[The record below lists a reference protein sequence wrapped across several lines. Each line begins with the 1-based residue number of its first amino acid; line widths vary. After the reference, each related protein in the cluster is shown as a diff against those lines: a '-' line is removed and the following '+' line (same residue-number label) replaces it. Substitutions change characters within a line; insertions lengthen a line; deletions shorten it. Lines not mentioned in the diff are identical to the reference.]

1 MFAVVLLLMG
11 PIMLILGITESG
23 KEDTTFW
30 IVAGAIL
37 TIIGICV
44 LVSIFGSKG
53 KSSSSTKPSPTANMT
68 PQQRLAYLQ
77 QQNAIMDAKLDAKFN
92 KPASVVKRGVAGTII
107 GGVPGAIIGAASA
120 IDKNNRNRK

>member
-1 MFAVVLLLMG
+1 MFGVLLIIMG

-37 TIIGICV
+37 TIIGIGM
-44 LVSIFGSKG
+44 LVSILGSSNK
-53 KSSSSTKPSPTANMT
+53 KESKPSPIASMT
-68 PQQRLAYLQ
+68 PEQRLAYLK
-77 QQNAIMDAKLDAKFN
+77 QQNVALDAQLNAKLN

-120 IDKNNRNRK
+120 IDKNNRNKK

>member
-1 MFAVVLLLMG
+1 MFGVLLIIMG

-37 TIIGICV
+37 TIIGIGL
-44 LVSIFGSKG
+44 LVSILGSSNK
-53 KSSSSTKPSPTANMT
+53 KESKPSPIASMT
-68 PQQRLAYLQ
+68 PEQRLAYLK
-77 QQNAIMDAKLDAKFN
+77 QQNAALDSQLNAKLN

-120 IDKNNRNRK
+120 IDKNNRNKK

>member
-1 MFAVVLLLMG
+1 MFAVIFFIAG
-11 PIMLILGITESG
+11 PVMLILGITESG

-37 TIIGICV
+37 TIIGIAI
-44 LVSIFGSKG
+44 LISAFSSKE
-53 KSSSSTKPSPTANMT
+53 KSTPTANMT
-68 PQQRLAYLQ
+68 QEQRLAYLR
-77 QQNAIMDAKLDAKFN
+77 QQNAIMDAKLDAKQN

-120 IDKNNRNRK
+120 IDKNNRNKK